1 MKFEIFNNSSR
12 QLNLDHLINSL
23 MGFAQKRLGFETPPS
38 LFLDSDN
45 NNASLPLGKTAFYNP
60 ESFEIHVFV
69 DSRHPKDILRSIAHE
84 LVHHTQNEQGFL
96 NDGCGHPDWASA
108 CVKKDG
114 QPPMDGPGYA
124 QQDPQLRK
132 AESDAYEK
140 GNMCFRDWEDGYKQ
154 KQPTIYNERREKMSL
169 KEWKNKELGQQLM
182 SKWGFNMDLNVL
194 GEETG
199 LLKEEKD
206 PKLENKENEE
216 NEEDEENKEDD
227 EAENNLEEAIFKK
240 VVEILRNSK

>member
-23 MGFAQKRLGFETPPS
+23 MGFAQKRLGFENPPS

-96 NDGCGHPDWASA
+96 DTSSCGHASGCGPDTDA
-108 CVKKDG
+108 
-114 QPPMDGPGYA
+114 GYA

-132 AESDAYEK
+132 AESDAYER

-194 GEETG
+194 GEEAG

-206 PKLENKENEE
+206 PKLENKEEDEE
-216 NEEDEENKEDD
+216 SKEDEENKEDD
-227 EAENNLEEAIFKK
+227 EAGNNLEEAIFKK